1 MVLLAL
7 IGHNQLTSCNN
18 ACWSVEIKML
28 YKYYIDISRIGTKE
42 VCAPI
47 EERKKKK
54 ERNEQARKKLH

>member
-28 YKYYIDISRIGTKE
+28 YNWDNRRKKE
-42 VCAPI
+42 K
-47 EERKKKK
+47 ERKKKK